1 MRTIEEL
8 KRELYETRQREF
20 DIMSLINT
28 KRNLERTYRRI
39 EKATETLKDP
49 NLPSDRKAYLERCLT
64 KANTESVPHYTERIE
79 FYEKKLGFRG

>member
-8 KRELYETRQREF
+8 KRELHETKQREF
-20 DIMSLINT
+20 DIMSLINS

-64 KANTESVPHYTERIE
+64 RANTESVPHYTERIE

>member
-8 KRELYETRQREF
+8 KKELHETKQREF
-20 DIMSLINT
+20 DIMSLINN

-49 NLPSDRKAYLERCLT
+49 NLPKDRKEYLERCLT
-64 KANTESVPHYTERIE
+64 RATIESVPHYTERIE

>member
-8 KRELYETRQREF
+8 KRELHETRQREF
-20 DIMSLINT
+20 DIMSLINS

-39 EKATETLKDP
+39 EKATATLKDP
-49 NLPSDRKAYLERCLT
+49 NLPNDRREYLERCLT
-64 KANTESVPHYTERIE
+64 RATTESVPHYTERIE

>member
-8 KRELYETRQREF
+8 ERELHETKQREF
-20 DIMSLINT
+20 DIRSLINN
-28 KRNLERTYRRI
+28 KRNLEKTYRRI

-49 NLPSDRKAYLERCLT
+49 NLPRDRKEYLERCLT
-64 KANTESVPHYTERIE
+64 RATTESVPHYTERIE